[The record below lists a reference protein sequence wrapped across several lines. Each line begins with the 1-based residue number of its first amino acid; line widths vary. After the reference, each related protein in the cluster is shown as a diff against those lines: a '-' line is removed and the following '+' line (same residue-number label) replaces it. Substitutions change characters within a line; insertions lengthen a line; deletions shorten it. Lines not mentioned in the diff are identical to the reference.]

1 MGDAEMKISYNKL
14 WDLMERKNMEKQE
27 LMELAKISQN
37 TMRRLCRN
45 QPVTMHTMEKI
56 CLTLKCE
63 ISDVLEFMH
72 DEVIEA

>member
-1 MGDAEMKISYNKL
+1 MKISYNKL
-14 WDLMERKNMEKQE
+14 WKLLESKNMEKEE
-27 LMELAKISQN
+27 LRELAEVSQS
-37 TMRRLCRN
+37 TMRRLSRN

>member
-1 MGDAEMKISYNKL
+1 MKISYNKL
-14 WDLMERKNMEKQE
+14 WKLLESKNMEKEE
-27 LMELAKISQN
+27 LRELAEVSQSI
-37 TMRRLCRN
+37 MRRLSRN

-72 DEVIEA
+72 DEVKEAWKP